1 MLGGML
7 MANDRPPR
15 VEVITGVA
23 GRRYWPAHEKLRIV
37 EDSLVPGESVSA
49 VARRDGFAP
58 NLLFR
63 WRRLMAEGGAMA
75 VGRNEP
81 VVGASGVRKLE
92 ERVRQLERM
101 LGRKTMG
108 EARPPSVRG
117 KAERDLAR
125 RAREGRGKKRMSLPP
140 SPPGDGSQ

>member
-1 MLGGML
+1 MHGGML

-49 VARRDGFAP
+49 VARRNGVAP

-63 WRRLMAEGGAMA
+63 WRA
-75 VGRNEP
+75 
-81 VVGASGVRKLE
+81 
-92 ERVRQLERM
+92 
-101 LGRKTMG
+101 
-108 EARPPSVRG
+108 
-117 KAERDLAR
+117 
-125 RAREGRGKKRMSLPP
+125 
-140 SPPGDGSQ
+140 